1 MSSRIERMAADD
13 TAGTP
18 NARTNVTSAEV
29 ILLTDAGLVAGQF
42 AKFLTTT
49 TTTHIRWGTAG
60 TVTVDHTTRN
70 TGTPPATTAAA
81 NAPHETLVAGIE
93 KRMRIPPGT
102 THFAHIS
109 EAATGVLRFCDATG
123 EG

>member
-1 MSSRIERMAADD
+1 MTSRIERMAADN

-18 NARTNVTSAEV
+18 NARTNVAAAEV

-42 AKFLTTT
+42 ALFSTTT
-49 TTTHIRWGTAG
+49 TTTHIRWGTSG
-60 TVTVDHTTRN
+60 SVTVDNTTRN
-70 TGTPPATTAAA
+70 TGTPPATIAAA
-81 NAPHETLVAGIE
+81 NAPHETLFAGIPQ
-93 KRMRIPPGT
+93 RFRIPPGT

-109 EAATGVLRFCDATG
+109 EAATGVLRFRDATG